1 MFYTKPFKKF
11 IIDKKQPNKY
21 KSLLIILLFVM
32 IILLV
37 IQGINHVSDTQ
48 ISSYMQPIMVNLS
61 KDSLIRL
68 LPEQKYLTIPPF
80 QNLINQ

>member
-11 IIDKKQPNKY
+11 IINKKQHNKY
-21 KSLLIILLFVM
+21 KPILIILLFV
-32 IILLV
+32 IILLL
-37 IQGINHVSDTQ
+37 ILQGINHISDTQ
-48 ISSYMQPIMVNLS
+48 FASYMQPIMVNLS